1 MYIDTPAEPTPF
13 GWLDEG
19 RSQAREWEKK
29 VSPELADILFS
40 TTSFIALNIQTER
53 KRLQTQAANT
63 AALQDKL
70 SLGID
75 LLPESEEDAIAA
87 KLVDFGEA
95 SIDEEDIGDKVRE
108 ILVGKAMFEN
118 GHRGRQKERE
128 YRKEGGKQGMTK
140 AQLQAEEARIGLSNK
155 LRKNTRT
162 RMDPFWNGLA
172 ERGASGGGGCS
183 YGNSGAG
190 GSIGVGGVVAG
201 SRESTPPRVLAG
213 LKRKK
218 VVASHPAT
226 TSSNA
231 DDSIETPLP
240 ALVKPTSINTNAT
253 MLVDYDSSDS
263 N

>member
-1 MYIDTPAEPTPF
+1 VYIDTPAEPTPF

-40 TTSFIALNIQTER
+40 TTSFITLNIQTER

-108 ILVGKAMFEN
+108 VLVGKAMFEN

-128 YRKEGGKQGMTK
+128 YLKEGGKQGMTK
-140 AQLQAEEARIGLSNK
+140 AQLQAEEARIGLGNE

-172 ERGASGGGGCS
+172 ERGASGGGGCN
-183 YGNSGAG
+183 YGNSAGAG
-190 GSIGVGGVVAG
+190 AGIGAGGVVAG

-218 VVASHPAT
+218 VVAIHPVT
-226 TSSNA
+226 TSRNA
-231 DDSIETPLP
+231 DNSITPLH
-240 ALVKPTSINTNAT
+240 AIVKPSINTNAT